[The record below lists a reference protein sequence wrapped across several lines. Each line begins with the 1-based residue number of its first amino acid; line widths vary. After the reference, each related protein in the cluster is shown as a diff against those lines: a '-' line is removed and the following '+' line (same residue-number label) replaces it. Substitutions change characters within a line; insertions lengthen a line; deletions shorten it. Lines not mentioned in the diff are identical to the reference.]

1 MNSMEKID
9 RNQKTKKRK
18 KIVSNSK
25 EKKINFNSLNLL
37 TASQLKNAH
46 SNSIFKNCSPRKS
59 KLWNKKINRRTNL
72 PKMKVFTKNLEITKM
87 ISS

>member
-46 SNSIFKNCSPRKS
+46 PNSISKNCSPRKS

>member
-1 MNSMEKID
+1 MEKLD
-9 RNQKTKKRK
+9 RNQKTKKKRK
-18 KIVSNSK
+18 KKIASNSK